1 MKLVFNKNDGI
12 IQAVLENWQ
21 NREVYFHH
29 YSEEFKDNLDEIQ
42 VEKLPK
48 NLERYKIMNN
58 RLIEM
63 ADKEIQEIQMYGRI
77 LTEEE
82 RLLQKLKPS
91 PEEVKKKQKI
101 LLKY

>member
-48 NLERYKIMNN
+48 EFRKI
-58 RLIEM
+58 
-63 ADKEIQEIQMYGRI
+63 
-77 LTEEE
+77 
-82 RLLQKLKPS
+82 
-91 PEEVKKKQKI
+91 
-101 LLKY
+101 